1 MSMTRTALHSKA
13 QFMPSPT
20 PALVMRQSNEDLYN
34 DFTRIGVFATVF
46 VGQYDDAER
55 AITYANA
62 GHAPVIYRPR
72 NGRAEL
78 LLADNTAIGIL
89 PVNHFQNR
97 SLAIEPGDLLIVA
110 TDGFSDARNDQDELF
125 GIERLLVAVDE
136 LADQPAQAIADGLFR
151 AIDQFSAGHPQ
162 DDDQTLI
169 VLKGAAL

>member
-1 MSMTRTALHSKA
+1 HSKA

-20 PALVMRQSNEDLYN
+20 PASVMRQSNEDLYN

-46 VGQYDDAER
+46 VGQYEAER
-55 AITYANA
+55 REIAYVNA

-72 NGRAEL
+72 SGNAEL

-97 SLAIEPGDLLIVA
+97 YLPLRPGDLLVVA
-110 TDGFSDARNDQDELF
+110 TDGFSDARNVDDEMF
-125 GIERLLVAVDE
+125 GIERLLVAIDE
-136 LADQPAQAIADGLFR
+136 LAERSAREIADGLFS
-151 AIDQFSAGHPQ
+151 AIDRFSAGHPQ

-169 VLKGAAL
+169 VLKGAEP